1 MQTSTRRPRVS
12 GGSGAALR
20 SLRRVVAFA
29 GMTKAFFPL
38 AFGVMA
44 MALAMTGAANA
55 AETAGPVYIV
65 AYFEAAPTDIAK
77 VAAEVRQLVAASR
90 KHPGNLVYDAFQEIG
105 RPSRFAIFD
114 GWQDMAAREAHRNA
128 AATVAFRDR
137 IQPLLVGPLEIR
149 EHTGFSIAGQPMPDG
164 SGAVYALTH
173 VDVFPAG
180 KDQAA
185 ALVTSLAE
193 ANRKLPGNLWFE
205 VLQVIGHPNHFT
217 LVQGWRDRHAFDA
230 SLMAASTRDF
240 RQKLTPLE
248 GALYDE
254 RIYHALH

>member
-1 MQTSTRRPRVS
+1 MRTFVAAVIGIAMVAGASIPRAHAV
-12 GGSGAALR
+12 
-20 SLRRVVAFA
+20 
-29 GMTKAFFPL
+29 
-38 AFGVMA
+38 
-44 MALAMTGAANA
+44 
-55 AETAGPVYIV
+55 ETGPVYIA

-77 VAAEVRQLVAASR
+77 VAAEVRQFAAASR
-90 KHPGNLVYDAFQEIG
+90 KAPGNLVFDVFQEIG

-114 GWQDMAAREAHRNA
+114 GWQDAAALATHRND
-128 AATVAFRDR
+128 AATAAYRAKLA
-137 IQPLLVGPLEIR
+137 PLLVGPLEIR
-149 EHTGFSIAGQPMPDG
+149 EHTGFSIAGQPMPAG
-164 SGAVYALTH
+164 NGAVFGLTH
-173 VDVFPAG
+173 VDVFPTG

-185 ALVTSLAE
+185 ALVTALAE

-240 RQKLTPLE
+240 RQKVTPLE

-254 RIYHALH
+254 RVYHAVQ